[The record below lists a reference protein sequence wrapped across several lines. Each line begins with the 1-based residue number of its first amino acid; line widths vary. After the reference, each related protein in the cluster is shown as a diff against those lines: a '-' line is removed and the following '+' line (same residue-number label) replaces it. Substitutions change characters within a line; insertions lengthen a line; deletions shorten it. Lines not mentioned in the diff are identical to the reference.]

1 MSESEQDWKKVE
13 MALASEEWDF
23 RSIGGIAAELGLP
36 PGRVRDL
43 LEQNADKV
51 RTILSRDRRVV
62 YALRSKPVTAREVI
76 DSVLTLA
83 SR

>member
-1 MSESEQDWKKVE
+1 MSEKEHDWKKVE
-13 MALASEEWDF
+13 MALASAKWDF

-36 PGRVRDL
+36 PGYVKGL
-43 LEQNADKV
+43 LERNADKV
-51 RTILSRDRRVV
+51 RTTLSRDRRVL
-62 YALRSKPVTAREVI
+62 YALRSKPVTVREVI